1 MKIDLKLEGQS
12 TDARFDFSVPCD
24 DGVVPATFWNAR
36 VPAGANTPVTLL
48 QHGGPFHK
56 RHERT
61 DWLAAQIVERTG
73 SAVLLIDGPIHG
85 RRGDAD
91 RDVMEMLGVFERH
104 WRTSPGIERYVS
116 DWRTV
121 LDVVLE
127 QGWADPNRVAW
138 FGMSMGTAYGIPL
151 CAAEPRIKGAV
162 LGMWGLDWGQNDA
175 LLHDARIMRTP
186 ALFQIKS
193 EDEIFSTDGQ
203 RALFDA
209 IGSPNKCLHTFAG
222 GHSLTAPG
230 QLDEL
235 LDFIAHALAL
245 DGDTVTRS
253 RSADFARTGGQDE

>member
-1 MKIDLKLEGQS
+1 MTIDLTLEGKAS
-12 TDARFDFSVPCD
+12 DARFDFSVAGD
-24 DGVVPATFWNAR
+24 DGMIPATFWNAR
-36 VPAGANTPVTLL
+36 EPAGASTPVTLL

-85 RRGDAD
+85 RRGDID

-104 WRTSPGIERYVS
+104 WRNSPGIERYVAE
-116 DWRTV
+116 WRTV

-127 QGWADPNRVAW
+127 QGWADADRVAW

-151 CAAEPRIKGAV
+151 CAAEQRIKGAV
-162 LGMWGLDWGQNDA
+162 LGMWGLDWGQDA
-175 LLHDARIMRTP
+175 VLLHNARMMRTP
-186 ALFQIKS
+186 VLFQIKS

-209 IGSPNKCLHTFAG
+209 IGSPDKCLHTFTG

-235 LDFIAHALAL
+235 LDFITHALAP
-245 DGDTVTRS
+245 DAT
-253 RSADFARTGGQDE
+253 RSADRERPISRA